1 MCGQKRFR
9 FPPYRSAHES
19 YSLSHDHFQVSRRY
33 AGLSEAVS
41 RQISGDPYHAVAPT
55 SLRPVVKKLLLTVL
69 NASSTGEAANSM
81 TNQVLSLKRR
91 PFLKACDLKFLRA
104 CDAHRLDWHDL
115 ISRLKEAHPAI
126 EKYFCS
132 GAGLYLQR
140 VDSEIM
146 RNVLV
151 RLAAENIP
159 CLPVHDSVIVTAHH
173 ELELRAAMSLGYRY
187 VFGEDLPAATAG
199 SKKYE

>member
-1 MCGQKRFR
+1 M
-9 FPPYRSAHES
+9 
-19 YSLSHDHFQVSRRY
+19 
-33 AGLSEAVS
+33 
-41 RQISGDPYHAVAPT
+41 
-55 SLRPVVKKLLLTVL
+55 
-69 NASSTGEAANSM
+69 
-81 TNQVLSLKRR
+81 
-91 PFLKACDLKFLRA
+91 
-104 CDAHRLDWHDL
+104 

-159 CLPVHDSVIVTAHH
+159 CLPVHDSAVVQYFREAA
-173 ELELRAAMSLGYRY
+173 LRREMEQAYQKLFPGFHCKIER
-187 VFGEDLPAATAG
+187 
-199 SKKYE
+199 K